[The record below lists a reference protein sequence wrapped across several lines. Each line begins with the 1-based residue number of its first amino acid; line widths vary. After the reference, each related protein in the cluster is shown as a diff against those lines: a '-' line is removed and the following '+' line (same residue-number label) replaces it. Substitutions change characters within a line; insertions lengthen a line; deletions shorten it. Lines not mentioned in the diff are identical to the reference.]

1 MGATVEI
8 PTPEGRVSL
17 KVPAGSQDGKM
28 LRVKGRG
35 SPRLNG
41 SGRGDLL
48 ARLRVSIPSKLSK
61 AEREALENYEKA
73 AQFEPTRQVVRMSD
87 ELDRLLA
94 QGPHV
99 APEPRTASDDGA
111 LVSAPAPVA
120 PSATTTVETP
130 AGTRRPRGAAGPG
143 SAMRPAVWRRLIPV
157 LFGLIVVARAVGNGR
172 IEAAVFGLLAV
183 AVVTLILVRK
193 ARQL

>member
-1 MGATVEI
+1 
-8 PTPEGRVSL
+8 
-17 KVPAGSQDGKM
+17 
-28 LRVKGRG
+28 
-35 SPRLNG
+35 
-41 SGRGDLL
+41 
-48 ARLRVSIPSKLSK
+48 
-61 AEREALENYEKA
+61 
-73 AQFEPTRQVVRMSD
+73 MSD
-87 ELDRLLA
+87 EHDRLLA
-94 QGPHV
+94 QGPRV
-99 APEPRTASDDGA
+99 APEPRTSTDDGA

-120 PSATTTVETP
+120 PAATTTTIDTP
-130 AGTRRPRGAAGPG
+130 AGTRRPRGAAGSG